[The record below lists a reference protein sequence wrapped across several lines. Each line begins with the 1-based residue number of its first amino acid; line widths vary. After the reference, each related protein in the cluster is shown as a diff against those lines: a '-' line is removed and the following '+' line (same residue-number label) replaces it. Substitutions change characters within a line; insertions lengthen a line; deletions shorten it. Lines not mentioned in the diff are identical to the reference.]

1 MDLNIGIPCLTFSV
15 LWHCFTLVSGNQL
28 EVNQSSLYNEQLQCL
43 PGFIYNTTIKS
54 CECYPNSNVQ
64 CTDNEA
70 FLYFGNC
77 MTYEEGEGT
86 FLGFC
91 IAFRAHGRNITDR
104 VYLNLPEN
112 LTELNEYICGPLN
125 RKGLVCSECIDGFAP
140 AITSLGYQCS
150 NCTDAW
156 YGIPLFL
163 FLEFVPIT
171 IFYFIIVAYG
181 FSVTSPPMSS
191 YVLFCQLAAHVFT
204 VFTTLTTVIENEYG
218 ISMAYFIR
226 LVTSLCGI
234 WNLDFFRYLIPPFCI
249 SPHLK
254 LLHIFFLYYIS
265 AFYPLCLIGITWA
278 CIELYSRNFRVL
290 TWLCHQTKR
299 CCCPVRRKT
308 DLRSTIIDVFATFFL
323 LSYTKLLYTSLYF
336 LIFLSIEK
344 NGLTYRL
351 VSGLDP
357 SVDYFSKV
365 HAPFAMIA
373 LLILIGPV
381 ILPVLLLALYPIRM
395 FRSLLEKCRL
405 SGNSRAAVNLFVE
418 KFYNCYRDGLDGGK
432 DMRSFVILPFLLR
445 LTVFVGVLLQGLI
458 AFWFFHFLLFGGA
471 SLLVV
476 IVQPYKQAYMNV
488 TDSLI
493 LAVLSLIGII
503 FVLYLFLCADISQS
517 SIFFLIALCLLITL
531 PLLGFIIAVTVKL
544 IRRIVLTSWV
554 KTFTKAF
561 GKPSIKSRARNNED
575 EQQTQKHVN
584 NNTVIVTRTEEFEL
598 PDRVLNPDRY
608 EDNEV
613 Y

>member
-1 MDLNIGIPCLTFSV
+1 MELNNISILRLLIFSV
-15 LWHCFTLVSGNQL
+15 LCFTTVSCNLL
-28 EVNQSSLYNEQLQCL
+28 EVNRSSLYNEFEQLQC
-43 PGFIYNTTIKS
+43 PAGFLYNTTLGN
-54 CECYPNSNVQ
+54 CECYPNSNVR
-64 CTDNEA
+64 CIDNEA

-91 IAFRAHGRNITDR
+91 ISFRVLGRNVSDR
-104 VYLNLPEN
+104 VYLTLPAN
-112 LTELNEYICGPLN
+112 LTELNEYVCGPLN
-125 RKGLVCSECIDGFAP
+125 RKGLGCSDCIDGFSP

-150 NCTDAW
+150 NCTGAW

-181 FSVTSPPMSS
+181 FSVTSAPMSS

-204 VFTTLTTVIENEYG
+204 VFTALTAVVENEYG
-218 ISMAYFIR
+218 NSMAYFIR
-226 LVTSLCGI
+226 LVTSLCGV

-254 LLHIFFLYYIS
+254 VLHIFFLYYIS
-265 AFYPLCLIGITWA
+265 AFYPLCLIGVTWA
-278 CIELYSRNFRVL
+278 CIELHSRNFKVL
-290 TWLCHQTKR
+290 AWLCLHTKR
-299 CCCPVRRKT
+299 CFCLTRRKK
-308 DLRSTIIDVFATFFL
+308 DSRSTIIEVFATFFL

-336 LIFLSIEK
+336 LIFLSTEK

-357 SVDYFSKV
+357 SIDYFSKD

-381 ILPVLLLALYPIRM
+381 LLPVILLAFYPVKM
-395 FRSLLEKCRL
+395 FRSLLEKCNP
-405 SGNSRAAVNLFVE
+405 SGHSRAAVNLFVE
-418 KFYNCYRDGLDGGK
+418 KFYSCYRDGLEGGK

-445 LTVFVGVLLQGLI
+445 LAVFVGVLLQGLV

-471 SLLVV
+471 SLLVA
-476 IVQPYKQAYMNV
+476 IVQPYKRVYMNII
-488 TDSLI
+488 DSLI
-493 LAVLSLIGII
+493 LAVLSLVGII
-503 FVLYLFLCADISQS
+503 FILYLFLCDESSQYS
-517 SIFFLIALCLLITL
+517 TFFLIVLCLIITL
-531 PLLGFIIAVTVKL
+531 PLLGFIVAVTVNI
-544 IRRIVLTSWV
+544 IRTVVPMRWV
-554 KTFTKAF
+554 ETFAKRFDKA
-561 GKPSIKSRARNNED
+561 SNKSREPNSY
-575 EQQTQKHVN
+575 QQNQENVN
-584 NNTVIVTRTEEFEL
+584 TTTVTVTTTEVEL

-608 EDNEV
+608 ADDAV